1 MRDFHGDSMGSA
13 KQEEGRGEREKLLG
27 KTLFFGFF
35 RTSFNCSDAPEG
47 ERMRGWRG
55 DSLGALNIKKEP
67 RNEFHWLSLS
77 HYSNDT
83 MRGLLETG
91 T

>member
-55 DSLGALNIKKEP
+55 LCPGVRTKKEP
-67 RNEFHWLSLS
+67 RNEFLSPFFGVLF
-77 HYSNDT
+77 
-83 MRGLLETG
+83 E
-91 T
+91 